1 MSRRS
6 ANWQTPRNL
15 FPPRVRK
22 NFAVT
27 LPPSWK
33 PKATQPPRSTPKPN
47 ERRRL
52 DAATA

>member
-6 ANWQTPRNL
+6 ASWQTPRNL
-15 FPPRVRK
+15 FAPRVHK
-22 NFAVT
+22 NFPVT
-27 LPPSWK
+27 PLPSWK
-33 PKATQPPRSTPKPN
+33 PKATQPPRSAPKPN